1 MIDYL
6 DEFIVEF
13 EKSILINK
21 SDELFTFCCAFHDI
35 CLRDYKYFVVTNSDS
50 NFNYKFYWSNKKG
63 LNPDTRHLYVDH
75 IRQMLM
81 KDMYRAIEVLQVS
94 FIEQLQEYDT
104 YSYGYA
110 CCQSKIKKCSEWLL
124 IISEGKIFK
133 EFINCYKNG
142 YFQ

>member
-21 SDELFTFCCAFHDI
+21 SCEPFVFCCAFHDS
-35 CLRDYKYFVVTNSDS
+35 CLRDYKYFAVTNSDS
-50 NFNYKFYWSNKKG
+50 NFNYKFYWSNKKNV
-63 LNPDTRHLYVDH
+63 NPDTRYLYVDH
-75 IRQMLM
+75 IRRILM
-81 KDMYRAIEVLQVS
+81 NDMYDVVKKLHSS
-94 FIEQLQEYDT
+94 FLEQLQEYNLYTD
-104 YSYGYA
+104 SYAY
-110 CCQSKIKKCSEWLL
+110 CQEKIKKCSEWLQQ
-124 IISEGKIFK
+124 IENGDIFK